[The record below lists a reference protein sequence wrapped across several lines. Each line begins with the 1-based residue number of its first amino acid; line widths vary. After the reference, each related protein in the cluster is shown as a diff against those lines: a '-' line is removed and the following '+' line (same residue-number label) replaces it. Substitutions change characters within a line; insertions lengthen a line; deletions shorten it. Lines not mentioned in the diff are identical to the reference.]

1 MQHGYT
7 ILFRQM
13 FIDMNK
19 IVYDTDYES
28 HAAYNMQNYM
38 STFWR
43 LDSWKLKFFINK
55 WHLLPM
61 NNIHKLHLIFN
72 IQYVFSMDSTNLI

>member
-1 MQHGYT
+1 MRYDAYYMQHGYT

-19 IVYDTDYES
+19 IVYVTGYES
-28 HAAYNMQNYM
+28 HAAYHMQNYM

-43 LDSWKLKFFINK
+43 LDS
-55 WHLLPM
+55 
-61 NNIHKLHLIFN
+61 
-72 IQYVFSMDSTNLI
+72 